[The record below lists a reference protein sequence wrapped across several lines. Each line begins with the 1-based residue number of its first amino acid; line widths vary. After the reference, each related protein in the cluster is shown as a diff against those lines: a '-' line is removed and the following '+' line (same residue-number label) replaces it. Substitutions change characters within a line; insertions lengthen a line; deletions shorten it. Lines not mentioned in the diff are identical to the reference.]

1 MWTKSAYLARD
12 RGEYPPGVDFALRW
26 LWAFVFT
33 EVVETGIYVQ
43 ALGNR
48 PLRERL
54 AIGLGASA
62 ITHPI
67 VWYVIPDI
75 AQSYGIA
82 WWPTVAIA
90 ETFAVVVEAIWL
102 ASFGVKRAFFWS
114 LASNMTS
121 FLLGL
126 VGYSLLRW

>member
-1 MWTKSAYLARD
+1 M
-12 RGEYPPGVDFALRW
+12 DFALRW

-43 ALGNR
+43 SLPGR

-67 VWYVIPDI
+67 VWYVIPDVT
-75 AQSYGIA
+75 QSFGLA
-82 WWPTVAIA
+82 WWPTVGIA
-90 ETFAVVVEAIWL
+90 ETYAVLVETLWL
-102 ASFGVKRAFFWS
+102 AGFGVRRPFLWS
-114 LASNMTS
+114 LAANMVS
-121 FLLGL
+121 FSLGL
-126 VGYSLLRW
+126 FGYALLRW

>member
-1 MWTKSAYLARD
+1 MDY
-12 RGEYPPGVDFALRW
+12 ALRW

-33 EVVETGIYVQ
+33 ELVETGIYVP
-43 ALGNR
+43 ALGAR

-67 VWYVIPDI
+67 VWYVIPEI
-75 AQSYGIA
+75 GQALAIG

-90 ETFAVVVEAIWL
+90 ESFAVLVEAAWL
-102 ASFGVKRAFFWS
+102 AAFGVRRAFVWSLAANMASFG
-114 LASNMTS
+114 
-121 FLLGL
+121 LGL
-126 VGYSLLRW
+126 FGYTLLNW

>member
-1 MWTKSAYLARD
+1 M
-12 RGEYPPGVDFALRW
+12 DFALRW

-33 EVVETGIYVQ
+33 ELVETGIYVH
-43 ALGNR
+43 ALPSR

-67 VWYVIPDI
+67 VWYVIPDVT
-75 AQSYGIA
+75 QSLGLT

-90 ETFAVVVEAIWL
+90 EVFAVLIETGWL
-102 ASFGVKRAFFWS
+102 ASFGVRRAFFWS
-114 LASNMTS
+114 LAANMTS
-121 FLLGL
+121 FSLGL
-126 VGYSLLRW
+126 FGYAILRW